1 MPIAFPL
8 PDRGP
13 WYDVPGRELWQIPER
28 FDITNL
34 AVIGLEFDAR
44 ALDPGFPIDHEPGRA
59 VNLRTLGEGFVTPEW
74 QGRMNPVPIPVSDAW
89 FSFQQTG
96 FSSFTLSGVSRD
108 STGAI
113 LGNCVIDL
121 FLTGTDILQ
130 QSTVSDAAGN
140 FWFSLMAPGPYYIV
154 AYKAG
159 SPDVTGAT
167 ANTLQPV

>member
-1 MPIAFPL
+1 M
-8 PDRGP
+8 
-13 WYDVPGRELWQIPER
+13 PER

-34 AVIGLEFDAR
+34 AVVGQEFDAR
-44 ALDPGFPIDHEPGRA
+44 ALDPGLPVGEIGRA
-59 VNLRTLGEGFVTPEW
+59 VNLPSLGNDFEAPEW
-74 QGRMNPVPIPVSDAW
+74 QGRMNPVPIPVSDAR
-89 FSFQQTG
+89 FSVQQTG
-96 FSSFTLSGVSRD
+96 FSSFSLSGVSRD

-130 QSTVSDAAGN
+130 QSTVSDASGN

-167 ANTLQPV
+167 ANTLQPT